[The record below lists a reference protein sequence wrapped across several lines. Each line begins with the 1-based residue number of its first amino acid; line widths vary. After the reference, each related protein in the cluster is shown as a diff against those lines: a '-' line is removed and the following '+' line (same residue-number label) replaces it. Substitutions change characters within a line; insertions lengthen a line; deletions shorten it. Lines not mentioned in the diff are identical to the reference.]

1 MFVCL
6 NYYFGNG
13 MPAIGLLI
21 FPSSLKTVYLN
32 GGQAATMPAKKV
44 VPKDFTHD
52 TLFTGNGTFTGFNT
66 DYSDELHLNGNI
78 SSTGGSSL

>member
-1 MFVCL
+1 
-6 NYYFGNG
+6 
-13 MPAIGLLI
+13 
-21 FPSSLKTVYLN
+21 
-32 GGQAATMPAKKV
+32 MPAKKV